1 MLYERLE
8 MRRPKAITP
17 AERLL
22 RLRARAEQRL
32 VEEARSNRHGEFALR
47 LLVADEE
54 ARKSLLGR
62 ARARVRAWRETEV
75 CSLDY
80 IERWEALL
88 ELPIERLA
96 AEMVGDCNGWGRAL
110 RQCSP
115 FAGKPFQ

>member
-8 MRRPKAITP
+8 MSSPKTITP

-22 RLRARAEQRL
+22 RLRVRAEQQL
-32 VEEARSNRHGEFALR
+32 VEVARLNRHKEVASR

-54 ARKSLLGR
+54 ALRSLLGS
-62 ARARVRAWRETEV
+62 ARARVRAWREIEV

-115 FAGKPFQ
+115 FSGKPFQ

>member
-8 MRRPKAITP
+8 MSSPKTITP
-17 AERLL
+17 AEHLL
-22 RLRARAEQRL
+22 RLRVRAEQQL
-32 VEEARSNRHGEFALR
+32 VELSRLNRHKEVASRLLAADGEALR
-47 LLVADEE
+47 LLP
-54 ARKSLLGR
+54 GG
-62 ARARVRAWRETEV
+62 ARARVRTWRETEV
-75 CSLDY
+75 CWLDH
-80 IERWEALL
+80 IERWEAML

>member
-1 MLYERLE
+1 MPYERLE
-8 MRRPKAITP
+8 MKRPKTITP

-22 RLRARAEQRL
+22 RLRARAEQQL
-32 VEEARSNRHGEFALR
+32 VEVSRLNRHKEVASR
-47 LLVADEE
+47 LLAGDEDTL
-54 ARKSLLGR
+54 RSLLGS
-62 ARARVRAWRETEV
+62 ARARVRAWRENEV

>member
-1 MLYERLE
+1 MPYERLE
-8 MRRPKAITP
+8 MKRPKSITP

-22 RLRARAEQRL
+22 RFCARAEQQLVEVARL
-32 VEEARSNRHGEFALR
+32 NRHKEVASQPLAAVEEALR
-47 LLVADEE
+47 
-54 ARKSLLGR
+54 SLLGS
-62 ARARVRAWRETEV
+62 ARARVRTWRDTEV

-110 RQCSP
+110 TQCSP

>member
-1 MLYERLE
+1 MPYERLE
-8 MRRPKAITP
+8 MRRPRAITP

-22 RLRARAEQRL
+22 RLRARAAQQLVKVARL
-32 VEEARSNRHGEFALR
+32 NRHGEAASR
-47 LLVADEE
+47 LLAADEE
-54 ARKSLLGR
+54 ALRSLLGS
-62 ARARVRAWRETEV
+62 ARARVRARRETEV
-75 CSLDY
+75 CSLDH
-80 IERWEALL
+80 IERWEAML

>member
-1 MLYERLE
+1 MLYDKLE
-8 MRRPKAITP
+8 MRRPEAITP

-22 RLRARAEQRL
+22 RLRARAEQQL
-32 VEEARSNRHGEFALR
+32 VEEAQLNRHREAASR
-47 LLVADEE
+47 LLAADEE
-54 ARKSLLGR
+54 ALRSLLGS

-115 FAGKPFQ
+115 FAGKSFQ

>member
-1 MLYERLE
+1 MPYERLE
-8 MRRPKAITP
+8 MRGPRAITP
-17 AERLL
+17 AERFL
-22 RLRARAEQRL
+22 RLRARAEQQLVAEVRL
-32 VEEARSNRHGEFALR
+32 NRHSEVASR
-47 LLVADEE
+47 LPAADEV
-54 ARKSLLGR
+54 AHRSLLGR
-62 ARARVRAWRETEV
+62 ASAPVRAWRETEV

-96 AEMVGDCNGWGRAL
+96 AEMVGNCDGWGRAL